1 MHLFWKYHFRCE
13 HFDEIG
19 KKTGFERLEQGR
31 ELERFLAHVV
41 AELNREVCV
50 FSLRSALVE

>member
-13 HFDEIG
+13 HFDERENE
-19 KKTGFERLEQGR
+19 TVFERLEQGR
-31 ELERFLAHVV
+31 GLERFLAHVV

>member
-13 HFDEIG
+13 HFDERRN
-19 KKTGFERLEQGR
+19 KTGFDRLQWGR
-31 ELERFLAHVV
+31 GLERFLAHVI
-41 AELNREVCV
+41 AELKREVCV